1 MGANL
6 ESKHRQLQQVLKSMG
21 KTLLAFSGGVDST
34 LLLHVC
40 QEALPDQ
47 FLAVTAQS
55 AITPRHELAAAVTLA
70 HQIGARHL
78 VIDSDEMANPEFTG
92 NPADKCYICKKGRF
106 QALAALARQE
116 HLPCLIDG
124 SNLDDL
130 HDYRPGRRALQE
142 LGVRSPL
149 CEVGF
154 SKAEIRRLSQQL
166 GLPTW
171 DKPADACL
179 ASRIPYGSPI
189 TGEKLRQVEAGE
201 DFLKGL
207 GLNRQVRVRHHGD
220 IARLEVMAPDL
231 AGFLEDEVRRSVV
244 DFFRKL
250 GFSFVTLD
258 LEGYRM
264 GSLNQAVL

>member
-1 MGANL
+1 MIIVPA
-6 ESKHRQLQQVLKSMG
+6 
-21 KTLLAFSGGVDST
+21 GGPS
-34 LLLHVC
+34 
-40 QEALPDQ
+40 
-47 FLAVTAQS
+47 
-55 AITPRHELAAAVTLA
+55 R
-70 HQIGARHL
+70 
-78 VIDSDEMANPEFTG
+78 
-92 NPADKCYICKKGRF
+92 
-106 QALAALARQE
+106 
-116 HLPCLIDG
+116 
-124 SNLDDL
+124 
-130 HDYRPGRRALQE
+130 E

-201 DFLKGL
+201 DFLKEL

-231 AGFLEDEVRRSVV
+231 AGFLEDEVRRRVV

>member
-1 MGANL
+1 MEANL
-6 ESKHRQLQQVLKSMG
+6 AGKHRQLQQVLKSMG
-21 KTLLAFSGGVDST
+21 RILLAFSGGVDST

-40 QEALPDQ
+40 QEVLPGQ

-55 AITPRHELAAAVTLA
+55 AITPRQELAAAVNLA
-70 HQIGARHL
+70 HRIGARHL
-78 VIDSDEMANPEFTG
+78 VIDAAEMENPEFTH

-106 QALAALARQE
+106 LALAALARQE
-116 HLPCLIDG
+116 QSACLIDG
-124 SNLDDL
+124 SNLDDFQ
-130 HDYRPGRRALQE
+130 DYRPGRRALQE

-154 SKAEIRRLSQQL
+154 AKAEIRQLSQTL

-171 DKPADACL
+171 NKPADACL
-179 ASRIPYGSPI
+179 ASRIPYGSRI
-189 TGEKLRQVEAGE
+189 TREKLSQVEAGE

-207 GLNRQVRVRHHGD
+207 GLNPQVRVRHHGD
-220 IARLEVMAPDL
+220 TARLEVMTPDL
-231 AGFLEDEVRRSVV
+231 ARFLEEEVRQVVV
-244 DFFRKL
+244 DFFRQL
-250 GFSFVTLD
+250 GFKFVTLD